1 MRGRLGQLGRR
12 GMVFGIFIDVPLL
25 TIPFLLMLRFRNR
38 LSSVIAR
45 LKLPLIGLYLL
56 LAVPLLIFEEQIDC
70 QPSWCGTVVIPP
82 TIPFLLLEMLGLAGL
97 VMVMHAKNPLRVTL
111 MFSIY
116 GVLFELFLGGLVG
129 APILIAAIL
138 APYVGMGYA
147 FVSMLPL
154 SVLMKGK
161 DQAPTSAESVQ
172 PSTGIRQFARLAYER
187 LVIPFLISSL
197 IFRLALLSG
206 RP

>member
-1 MRGRLGQLGRR
+1 MIKFRG
-12 GMVFGIFIDVPLL
+12 PL
-25 TIPFLLMLRFRNR
+25 ISEISKLR
-38 LSSVIAR
+38 
-45 LKLPLIGLYLL
+45 LPLIALYVL

-70 QPSWCGTVVIPP
+70 MPAWCGTVVIPP
-82 TIPFLLLEMLGLAGL
+82 TIPFLLLEMLILGGL
-97 VMVMHAKNPLRVTL
+97 VLVLHAKRPLRVTL
-111 MFSIY
+111 VFSIY

-161 DQAPTSAESVQ
+161 GRAPISPSPVQ
-172 PSTGIRQFARLAYER
+172 PAPVIR
-187 LVIPFLISSL
+187 
-197 IFRLALLSG
+197 
-206 RP
+206 

>member
-1 MRGRLGQLGRR
+1 
-12 GMVFGIFIDVPLL
+12 MVFGVFIDVPLL
-25 TIPFLLMLRFRNR
+25 TIPFLLMFKFRKRLTSEISKLR
-38 LSSVIAR
+38 
-45 LKLPLIGLYLL
+45 LPLIALYVL

-70 QPSWCGTVVIPP
+70 MPAWCGTVVIPP
-82 TIPFLLLEMLGLAGL
+82 TIPFLLLEMLVLGGL
-97 VMVMHAKNPLRVTL
+97 VLVLHAKNPLRVTL
-111 MFSIY
+111 VFSIY

-161 DQAPTSAESVQ
+161 DRTTMSATSVQ
-172 PSTGIRQFARLAYER
+172 PATGIR
-187 LVIPFLISSL
+187 
-197 IFRLALLSG
+197 
-206 RP
+206 